1 MLEIIRAI
9 SPFVPIV
16 TSVGSIA
23 TPILVL
29 WFGFAFT
36 RKQKEIDRKIKLEE
50 QLRDDRIEIYNSIL
64 EPYIILKQL
73 THDSWPQ
80 PRQLSGLQP

>member
-16 TSVGSIA
+16 TSVGSIV

-50 QLRDDRIEIYNSIL
+50 QLRDDRI
-64 EPYIILKQL
+64 
-73 THDSWPQ
+73 
-80 PRQLSGLQP
+80 